1 MTDFIKKLQEKPY
14 EVKLRI
20 LWGTVIGAAIVLV
33 VILIFNI
40 KDTLKNVD
48 GKKLIDLNTSS
59 GRTAANTNI
68 QYASVERVERTAKVL
83 KIYFNL
89 NNPTN
94 DILNVSKVS
103 DITLAFDG
111 SEVKPQSILNRQGNP
126 FFQKILSH
134 TQNFRVLPLLP
145 TISKL
150 SNPTRNR
157 MSMEKKHQHFFDT

>member
-20 LWGTVIGAAIVLV
+20 RWGNVIGAAIVLV

-59 GRTAANTNI
+59 GRTAANTKI
-68 QYASVERVERTAKVL
+68 QYASVERGERTAKVL

-103 DITLAFDG
+103 NITLAFDI
-111 SEVKPQSILNRQGNP
+111 SEVKPQSIFDRQGNP
-126 FFQKILSH
+126 FVSNKFFQTPTSL
-134 TQNFRVLPLLP
+134 VLTLP
-145 TISKL
+145 TTRTQL
-150 SNPTRNR
+150 PTL
-157 MSMEKKHQHFFDT
+157 TLA

>member
-20 LWGTVIGAAIVLV
+20 IWGTVIGAAIVLV

-111 SEVKPQSILNRQGNP
+111 SEVKPQSILDRQGNP
-126 FFQKILSH
+126 FVQNAFRSEEH
-134 TQNFRVLPLLP
+134 TSELQSPDHLVCRLL
-145 TISKL
+145 L
-150 SNPTRNR
+150 
-157 MSMEKKHQHFFDT
+157 E